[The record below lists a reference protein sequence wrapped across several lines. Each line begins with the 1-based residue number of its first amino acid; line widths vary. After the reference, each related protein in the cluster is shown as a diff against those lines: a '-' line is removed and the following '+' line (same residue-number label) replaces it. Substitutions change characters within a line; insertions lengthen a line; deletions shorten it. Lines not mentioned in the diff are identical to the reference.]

1 MATYYSTDA
10 TWSGWT
16 STTSTCATYSTWDN
30 WNSPTASA
38 DSSGTWIYWTALT
51 PTTSGTSTTY
61 STSNVWVSWVDNGY
75 AVSPPR
81 ETAEER
87 RAREQRDAEYR
98 AEQERQA
105 KIRAEKEKAKEE
117 KARQLLKEVLTEEQD
132 AQLTKDGYFE
142 LTSVKSGKR
151 YRIKKGFSMNV
162 EELDK
167 DGKRL
172 RSMCFHPNVHV
183 HHYDNMAIQKL
194 MLENDEEEARKVANF
209 N

>member
-1 MATYYSTDA
+1 MATYYYSTDA

-16 STTSTCATYSTWDN
+16 STTSTCTYSSTWVD
-30 WNSPTASA
+30 WNETSA
-38 DSSGTWIYWTALT
+38 CDSDTWVYWTA
-51 PTTSGTSTTY
+51 PTTSGT
-61 STSNVWVSWVDNGY
+61 TSAVTCSNDGY
-75 AVSPPR
+75 IISPPK

-87 RAREQRDAEYR
+87 RAREQRYAEYR
-98 AEQERQA
+98 AEQDRQA

-172 RSMCFHPNVHV
+172 RSMCFHPNVLV

-209 N
+209 S

>member
-1 MATYYSTDA
+1 MATNYYSTDA

-16 STTSTCATYSTWDN
+16 STTTTCTCSSTWND
-30 WNSPTASA
+30 WNGTSA
-38 DSSGTWIYWTALT
+38 CDPGTWVYWTT
-51 PTTSGTSTTY
+51 PTTSGTSTTV
-61 STSNVWVSWVDNGY
+61 TISNVWVSWVDNGY
-75 AVSPPR
+75 IVSSPK

-87 RAREQRDAEYR
+87 RAREQRETEYT

-117 KARQLLKEVLTEEQD
+117 KARQLLKEVLTEDQD

-142 LTSVKSGKR
+142 LTSIKSGKR

-209 N
+209 S

>member
-1 MATYYSTDA
+1 MATYYYSTDA

-16 STTSTCATYSTWDN
+16 STTTTCTTSSTWVD
-30 WNSPTASA
+30 WNGTTSA
-38 DSSGTWIYWTALT
+38 YDPGTWVYWTVS
-51 PTTSGTSTTY
+51 TTSGATPTVTY
-61 STSNVWVSWVDNGY
+61 SNVWATWVDNGY
-75 AVSPPR
+75 IVSSPK

-87 RAREQRDAEYR
+87 RTREQRDAEYR
-98 AEQERQA
+98 AELERQA

-117 KARQLLKEVLTEEQD
+117 KARQLLKEVLTEDQD

-142 LTSVKSGKR
+142 LTSIKSGKR

>member
-16 STTSTCATYSTWDN
+16 STTSTCATSSTWDN

-38 DSSGTWIYWTALT
+38 YSSGTWIYWTALT
-51 PTTSGTSTTY
+51 PTTSCTSTTY
-61 STSNVWVSWVDNGY
+61 STSNVWVSWVD
-75 AVSPPR
+75 
-81 ETAEER
+81 
-87 RAREQRDAEYR
+87 
-98 AEQERQA
+98 
-105 KIRAEKEKAKEE
+105 IRAEKEKAKEE
-117 KARQLLKEVLTEEQD
+117 KARQLLKEVLTEDQD

-142 LTSVKSGKR
+142 LTSIKSGKR

>member
-1 MATYYSTDA
+1 MATNYYSTDA

-16 STTSTCATYSTWDN
+16 STTTTCTTSYTWVD
-30 WNSPTASA
+30 WNGTSA
-38 DSSGTWIYWTALT
+38 CDPGTWVYWTA
-51 PTTSGTSTTY
+51 PTTSGTTPTVTY
-61 STSNVWVSWVDNGY
+61 SNVWVTWVDNGY
-75 AVSPPR
+75 VVSPPK
-81 ETAEER
+81 ETAEEC
-87 RAREQRDAEYR
+87 RAREQREAEYR
-98 AEQERQA
+98 AKQERQA

-172 RSMCFHPNVHV
+172 RSMCFHPNVLV

-209 N
+209 S